1 MDFPDKKALAGLG
14 WNLRMGLGREDM
26 YEFLRV
32 AAINIYDVLNEA
44 FEDERLKGA
53 LATDAV
59 LGSAM
64 GPRTPGT
71 VLTWLQRI
79 YGELNGPMCANTGQL
94 VNALRRSAEAAGAT
108 LRTGTPVIGIIVE
121 DGCATGVRLPD
132 GETIRANS
140 IVSAID
146 PRRTF
151 GELVGAPNLDA
162 MFANR
167 VSQIRGKGVVGK
179 LHLVLRDK
187 PAFAGLS
194 ESRLADRL
202 LIAPSMRYVEHAFN
216 HSKYGEFSESPV
228 LEITMPS
235 EHDDTLVP
243 EGRHL
248 VSINA
253 AYVPWEL
260 DGGWEGRGDAFAE
273 RVIAQV
279 ERYAPGLASLVEA
292 REFISP
298 AGIEA
303 EYGAVG
309 GHWHHGELAIHQS
322 FMMRPLYGAARYDT
336 PIDGLFLCG
345 AGCHPGGGL
354 TGLPGRNSARRVL
367 EIGGDR

>member
-1 MDFPDKKALAGLG
+1 MLF
-14 WNLRMGLGREDM
+14 
-26 YEFLRV
+26 
-32 AAINIYDVLNEA
+32 
-44 FEDERLKGA
+44 
-53 LATDAV
+53 
-59 LGSAM
+59 
-64 GPRTPGT
+64 
-71 VLTWLQRI
+71 
-79 YGELNGPMCANTGQL
+79 
-94 VNALRRSAEAAGAT
+94 
-108 LRTGTPVIGIIVE
+108 
-121 DGCATGVRLPD
+121 
-132 GETIRANS
+132 
-140 IVSAID
+140 
-146 PRRTF
+146 
-151 GELVGAPNLDA
+151 
-162 MFANR
+162 
-167 VSQIRGKGVVGK
+167 VGK